1 MKERYS
7 HELPKWMKLLGI
19 WRINQDSIDF
29 VWGYFAPK
37 FGFEFVAHRGGY
49 FDQRWAITFA
59 LLWGVF
65 HVRLPFKT
73 KLSEGC
79 NTPKYGF
86 AIHSNV
92 FWWYTGGKYDN
103 SIGQCCGNDQWITW
117 DLPFFSHVFDGHWIE
132 DKDRNWV
139 IMDKSV
145 RPWDFREAHAYTETH
160 PYRYTLRSG
169 KTQEVTAT
177 CTVEK
182 CKWHRKWFPFLTM
195 VEHVIAVKFSD
206 EVGEERGSWKGGC
219 LGCSYKLLPN
229 ETVEECLRRMERER
243 KF

>member
-7 HELPKWMKLLGI
+7 HELPRWMKLLGI

-37 FGFEFVAHRGGY
+37 FGLELVLNRGTY
-49 FDQRWAITFA
+49 FNQRYA
-59 LLWGVF
+59 LSFCFIWGKFLVY
-65 HVRLPFKT
+65 LPFKT
-73 KLSEGC
+73 KLSKGC

-86 AIHSNV
+86 AIHGNT
-92 FWWYTGGKYDN
+92 FWWYIGGEYDN
-103 SIGQCCGNDQWITW
+103 SIGQCCGNDQWVTW
-117 DLPFFSHVFDGHWIE
+117 DLPFFSYVFDGHWIE

-139 IMDKSV
+139 LMNRPVK
-145 RPWDFREAHAYTETH
+145 PWDFRETHAYTETH

-169 KTQEVTAT
+169 KTQEITAT

-182 CKWHRKWFPFLTM
+182 RKWHRKWFPFLVM
-195 VEHVIAVKFSD
+195 VKRIIDVKFSG
-206 EVGEERGSWKGGC
+206 EVGEESGSWKGGC
-219 LGCSYKLLPN
+219 LGCGYEFLPN